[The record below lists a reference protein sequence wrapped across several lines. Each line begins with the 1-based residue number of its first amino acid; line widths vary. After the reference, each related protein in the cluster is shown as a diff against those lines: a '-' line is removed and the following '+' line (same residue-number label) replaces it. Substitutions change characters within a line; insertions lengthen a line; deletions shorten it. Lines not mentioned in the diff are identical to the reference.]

1 MKVVLSFKTP
11 DVLDDAIEDLSP
23 KEQTMVKR
31 VARKFVE
38 FDEYV
43 YIEIDTDTGTAIVL
57 PAWIENKK
65 MNADWSDT
73 IKGLF
78 LIKNEN
84 KRGEKQNIVIIVE
97 DQWHGVTVVKC
108 IRVIV
113 VKIMVLV
120 CVRNIIAV

>member
-57 PAWIENKK
+57 PA
-65 MNADWSDT
+65 
-73 IKGLF
+73 
-78 LIKNEN
+78 
-84 KRGEKQNIVIIVE
+84 
-97 DQWHGVTVVKC
+97 
-108 IRVIV
+108 
-113 VKIMVLV
+113 
-120 CVRNIIAV
+120 